1 MKFLTP
7 VRMLVIGF
15 IFVLVG
21 VVLPFLMVL
30 QVLESTL
37 FLNFF
42 AYTISLIGVIFGG
55 FGATSMVRY
64 NRRK

>member
-7 VRMLVIGF
+7 VRMLILGF
-15 IFVLVG
+15 ILVIAG
-21 VVLPFLMVL
+21 VVLPFLMVM

-42 AYTISLIGVIFGG
+42 SYTISLLGVIFGG
-55 FGATSMVRY
+55 FGATGLVRY